1 MDKNYLIDT
10 NVIIYYAN
18 GLIPPSQLPQISN
31 IFQHSFQISTV
42 SQIEVLGWHKI
53 SATESQR
60 LEHFLNKATVFYIDK
75 NTEQVAIRLKQK
87 QKMDTPDAI
96 IAATCLIHSFTLV
109 TRNGRDFW
117 NIKDLKVLN
126 PFI

>member
-1 MDKNYLIDT
+1 MDKKYLIDT
-10 NVIIYYAN
+10 NVVIYYSK
-18 GLIPPSQLPQISN
+18 GLIPPLQLPQISN
-31 IFQHSFQISTV
+31 IFQQSFQISTI

-53 SATESQR
+53 SVTERER
-60 LEHFLNKATVFYIDK
+60 LQVFLSKASIFYIDE
-75 NTEQVAIRLKQK
+75 NIEQVAIRLKQK
-87 QKMDTPDAI
+87 QKMETPDAI

-117 NIKDLKVLN
+117 NIKDLKILN